1 MSSYI
6 YEQAHLKEVD
16 DDRGVCVDGC
26 TCACMK
32 HRDQNNFTDLIISLR
47 FICVSVVSVMMP
59 FLILNLFFFFFFF
72 LNSQIVKGTTSTCQ
86 FIQQILRQSKG
97 KKFLIWASLIKYGS
111 VLFLFTEIL
120 GATFDTLVSRWAVHF
135 SQILLFTF

>member
-26 TCACMK
+26 ICACMK

-47 FICVSVVSVMMP
+47 FICVSVVPVMTP
-59 FLILNLFFFFFFF
+59 FLILNLFFFYQ
-72 LNSQIVKGTTSTCQ
+72 LSDCQRNYINMPIHTADSQTVKG
-86 FIQQILRQSKG
+86 
-97 KKFLIWASLIKYGS
+97 
-111 VLFLFTEIL
+111 
-120 GATFDTLVSRWAVHF
+120 
-135 SQILLFTF
+135 